1 MGMLAKLIKAVV
13 SAVLLNKAARNA
25 FIIAIT
31 KSAKFAF
38 RPSTISK
45 VTSFFSGLARA
56 ATGGGRSNLFGS
68 LLKGLAEL
76 MLLRF
81 AKKGGLAGAG
91 ALSALAAVLLAMMR
105 GREKGSTGSTAP
117 GNEKQKG
124 QIIDLDEY
132 TILEDRH

>member
-91 ALSALAAVLLAMMR
+91 ALSALAAILLAMMR
-105 GREKGSTGSTAP
+105 GRERRPTGSTAP
-117 GNEKQKG
+117 GSEKQKG

>member
-1 MGMLAKLIKAVV
+1 MGMLTNLIKAVV

-25 FIIAIT
+25 FIVALIR
-31 KSAKFAF
+31 SAKFAF

-81 AKKGGLAGAG
+81 AKKGGLLGAG
-91 ALSALAAVLLAMMR
+91 ALSAFAAVLLAMMR
-105 GREKGSTGSTAP
+105 GREKGPIGSTAP
-117 GNEKQKG
+117 GSEKQKG

-132 TILEDRH
+132 TIL

>member
-81 AKKGGLAGAG
+81 AKKGGLLGAG

-105 GREKGSTGSTAP
+105 GREKSNAS
-117 GNEKQKG
+117 QKKDLNNR
-124 QIIDLDEY
+124 IIDLDEY
-132 TILEDRH
+132 TVIDDRR

>member
-25 FIIAIT
+25 FIIAFT

-38 RPSTISK
+38 RPSTISN
-45 VTSFFSGLARA
+45 VTSFFSRLSRA
-56 ATGGGRSNLFGS
+56 ATGGGRSSLFGS

-76 MLLRF
+76 MLLRVI
-81 AKKGGLAGAG
+81 KKGGLLGAG
-91 ALSALAAVLLAMMR
+91 ALSALAAIFLAMMR
-105 GREKGSTGSTAP
+105 GRDRRPAGSTAAS
-117 GNEKQKG
+117 GEKQKG